1 MADIQQEEFVEGYV
15 HHLEEL
21 LESYIAYITALENV
35 LTEDQRRR
43 YHR

>member
-1 MADIQQEEFVEGYV
+1 MADIQQDEFVEGYV
-15 HHLEEL
+15 RHLEEL
-21 LESYIAYITALENV
+21 LESYTAYIMALENV